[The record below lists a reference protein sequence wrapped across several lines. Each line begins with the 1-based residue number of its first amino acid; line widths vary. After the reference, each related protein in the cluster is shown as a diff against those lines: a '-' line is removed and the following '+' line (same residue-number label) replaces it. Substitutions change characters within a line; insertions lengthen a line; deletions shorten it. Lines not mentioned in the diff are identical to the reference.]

1 MPCVP
6 TQQRISKDFAG
17 ACLLLAGTAHM
28 PVHYRRHQAST
39 LIKASLFAAS
49 AAAASLLLQ
58 VCLVALQ
65 LRGDGFENF
74 RCDRNVTLGIQL
86 ANFSKL
92 LKCAGANSAAAA
104 ACKGIKAAAH

>member
-1 MPCVP
+1 MHGLTGAARTHRHGSHNTACNKRAQWQSLQVKHGL
-6 TQQRISKDFAG
+6 ISTH
-17 ACLLLAGTAHM
+17 CLLLLLHH
-28 PVHYRRHQAST
+28 VF
-39 LIKASLFAAS
+39 LLLL
-49 AAAASLLLQ
+49 LLLQ

-92 LKCAGANSAAAA
+92 LKCAGATQVVIAGSGVLCLAA
-104 ACKGIKAAAH
+104 